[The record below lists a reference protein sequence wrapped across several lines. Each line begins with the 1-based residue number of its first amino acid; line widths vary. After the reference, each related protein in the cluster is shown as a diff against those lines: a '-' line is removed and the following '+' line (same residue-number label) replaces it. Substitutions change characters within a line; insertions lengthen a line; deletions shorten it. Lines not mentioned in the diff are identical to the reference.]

1 MTSPRDQIDD
11 WLGADVTPLSPPP
24 GSLTRIRQQA
34 RRRKTRQATFA
45 AAGCAVVLAA
55 AVATP
60 QVISALHQPG
70 GHRSRPVAIGS
81 SAPSLSTSASPSKS
95 SSSSPEGKA
104 TQFKQ
109 RTHLSTTTSHTVPPA
124 NFQPT
129 SVTFVGNGN
138 NGVVGA
144 VIGQAGTPG
153 HCATRF
159 CTSLA
164 GTSTYGV
171 SWYGFSAPL
180 APGPSAASGVSQ
192 LRFANLRDGWAY
204 GPALYETSGG
214 GWPWHY
220 EDTKGQ
226 SVIDLE
232 ASPARAFAVLGR
244 CSGTGSVYAAG
255 CTSFSLSTSLPG
267 SRSWTQ
273 VSLPLPYSQLT
284 SASSAAPL
292 LVIGG
297 GSTPT
302 AYLLTPSGEMLAG
315 PATAAGGSWNA
326 VGVAKCK
333 PASAATSGQAAQPV
347 TQLAVGPQLVLAC
360 DTPTTA
366 GRFAAAIYT
375 SATGATWNSAGS
387 VTVKGTPTSL
397 ASASLP
403 SASSGTVVPATVV
416 LATTAG
422 IEYSA
427 DGGKSW
433 RKAKFTIGPPTGGF
447 SYVGMT
453 GSKLGVAVP
462 ADSSLGEIFTTSDGG
477 KTWQPSPITG

>member
-1 MTSPRDQIDD
+1 VTSPRDPIDD

-24 GSLTRIRQQA
+24 GSLARIRQQA

-70 GHRSRPVAIGS
+70 RHHNNQSIAIGS
-81 SAPSLSTSASPSKS
+81 TTPSLQPSRGSNTPSPY
-95 SSSSPEGKA
+95 A
-104 TQFKQ
+104 TKPVQIHQ
-109 RTHLSTTTSHTVPPA
+109 RSLLSTTTSNTTPPP
-124 NFQPT
+124 NFRPT
-129 SVTFVGNGN
+129 SVTFVGTGHDT
-138 NGVVGA
+138 VVGA

-153 HCATRF
+153 HCATAY

-164 GTSTYGV
+164 GTSTYGS
-171 SWYGFSAPL
+171 SWYGVSAPV
-180 APGPSAASGVSQ
+180 APGPPSAAGVSQ
-192 LRFANLRDGWAY
+192 LRFATMRDGWAF

-220 EDTKGQ
+220 EDINGQ

-232 ASPARAFAVLGR
+232 ASPARAFAVFGT
-244 CSGTGSVYAAG
+244 CNGSGSAYAAG
-255 CTSFSLSTSLPG
+255 CTSFSLWTSVPG

-273 VSLPLPYSQLT
+273 VSLPAPYSQLT

-297 GSTPT
+297 GNTPT
-302 AYLLTPSGEMLAG
+302 AYLLTPSGELLSA
-315 PATAAGGSWNA
+315 PVAGGSWKA
-326 VGVAKCK
+326 LGAAKCK
-333 PASAATSGQAAQPV
+333 PASPAASGQAAQPV
-347 TQLAVGPQLVLAC
+347 AQLAVGAKLVLAC
-360 DTPTTA
+360 DAPTTG
-366 GRFAAAIYT
+366 GRFSAAIYT
-375 SATGATWNSAGS
+375 SGNGATWTSAGS

-397 ASASLP
+397 ASASAP
-403 SASSGTVVPATVV
+403 SAASGVVV

-433 RKAKFTIGPPTGGF
+433 QKAKFTGGPPTGGF
-447 SYVGMT
+447 SYIGMT
-453 GSKLGVAVP
+453 DPNLGVAVP
-462 ADSSLGEIFTTSDGG
+462 VHSSLGEIFTTSDGG
-477 KTWQPSPITG
+477 KTWQPSPIVG